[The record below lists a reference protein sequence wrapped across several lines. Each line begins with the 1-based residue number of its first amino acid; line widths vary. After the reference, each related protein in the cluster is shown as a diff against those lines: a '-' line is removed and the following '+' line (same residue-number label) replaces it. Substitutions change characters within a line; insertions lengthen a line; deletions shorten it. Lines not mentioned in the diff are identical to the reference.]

1 MEVNIRFKG
10 IDLTV
15 EGVYTPAEPMVMYY
29 KDMSGYDGANSEF
42 ECNTIYA
49 GDVDIFE
56 LFSLEDLEKIEEL
69 CLISIEE

>member
-1 MEVNIRFKG
+1 METTIKFKG

-15 EGVYTPAEPMVMYY
+15 EGVYTPPEPMVMYY
-29 KDMSGYDGANSEF
+29 KDMSGYPGANSEF
-42 ECNTIYA
+42 ECNAIYA

-69 CLISIEE
+69 CLNKIEE